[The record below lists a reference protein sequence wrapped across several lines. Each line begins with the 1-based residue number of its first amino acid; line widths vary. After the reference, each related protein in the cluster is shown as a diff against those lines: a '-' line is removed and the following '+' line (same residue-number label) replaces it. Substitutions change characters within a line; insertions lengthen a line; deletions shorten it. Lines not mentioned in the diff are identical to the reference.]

1 MHVICLSPRG
11 RQAVKQESY
20 IERSRPSLPRKPNLG
35 TRTSSE
41 ADVKPWSFAQDDDS
55 LMMSP
60 MALRPTSGATSKK
73 SSKHYKS
80 SSLAN

>member
-11 RQAVKQESY
+11 RQAVKQESH

-41 ADVKPWSFAQDDDS
+41 AEVKPWITQDDDT

-60 MALRPTSGATSKK
+60 MTLRPTSGATNKK
-73 SSKHYKS
+73 SSAHYKS